1 MFVNEIKKI
10 SKEHEKVK
18 IFVDMDGT
26 IAEWPV
32 YDVSEADKFIKGYSQ
47 TKPLPCIIE
56 ILKEISEIPNVT
68 VNVATLS
75 KNKEVTKKK
84 EEWLERYT
92 PFISPENW
100 SIIDKEK
107 GDYTPENRSKIKGK
121 IILEKS
127 EENDYL
133 ILLDDEHEVL
143 RETKK
148 LLGTKGRV
156 YHISSVLVE

>member
-1 MFVNEIKKI
+1 MI
-10 SKEHEKVK
+10 SS
-18 IFVDMDGT
+18 FL
-26 IAEWPV
+26 
-32 YDVSEADKFIKGYSQ
+32 S
-47 TKPLPCIIE
+47 CIIE
-56 ILKEISEIPNVT
+56 KLKEISEIQNVT
-68 VNVATLS
+68 VNIVTLS
-75 KNKEVTKKK
+75 KNK

-107 GDYTPENRSKIKGK
+107 GEYTPENRSKIKGK

-127 EENDYL
+127 EEKDYL

-148 LLGTKGRV
+148 LFGAKGRV
-156 YHISSVLVE
+156 YVIF